1 MNKLKKLISLAL
13 SLCIMGSIAVTS
25 SVTASAEFS
34 QSSYAFSQNMTIGY
48 NIGNS
53 LDSVL
58 TSSADE
64 TYWGCPKITQGL
76 VQAIKDK
83 GYDVIRI
90 PVTWGFKINSSGNF
104 TDSNVHA
111 NRVKQVV
118 DWAYN
123 TGAYVI
129 LNTHHEMSWLN
140 TWDSVKNSSASAV
153 DSSKQEAM
161 LTKFGGLWKNIANTY
176 KDYGERLIF
185 EGYNETRSS
194 ETVWS
199 SVTRDQEVLQKI
211 GQKFIDTV
219 RATGGNNS
227 KRYLLLNTFGAVF
240 STNEVNTYKMPTDSA
255 DHLLFGVH
263 TYDPHD
269 LCFREYSGT
278 TFSQSAFDS
287 YYNTVMPAIE
297 TKFLSKG
304 YGVILGEF
312 GAVNKN
318 NDNERVKYAK
328 AVVTSCAKYGVIP
341 VWWGNGVINM
351 NSSKDSFGLVSRVA
365 PYEWVKDNIASAMV
379 DLAYQLVPSRPT
391 RGGTSQTR
399 TTTETNVTQTTTTTT
414 TGSTSA
420 VGANSTVIDWEDGDT
435 SFVSSST
442 SVVSSKISSAMT
454 IEGSTKALEVSSSN
468 WDETTGNNYV
478 QIALDKTAVQ
488 NARDIKVNIGSNST
502 TGNKAHF
509 GIVMN
514 GTVYWDFAY
523 MGGSVEHNTY
533 TEFSLLNKSFVSLKD
548 DNTFQ
553 TNGAYDVQVKVKS
566 TNISK
571 ITAIVVSPTNNSN
584 VQKVYVD
591 DIIIVDKEDI
601 PTVEMP
607 SKGSIFCDW
616 KGTVNFVKTDGWD
629 SHSTNLSEM
638 PNAYQLSDGMLKLNT
653 QGYSYNSLMV
663 QTEITLDTVQ
673 AATAIAAAKQ
683 NDGYLYMKI
692 RFHNAYNPSGKDCGV
707 KFKLYCFADGNWQN
721 AVYMIGE
728 NDAIMSTAGELLVK
742 YHVDNF
748 EGMIPDT
755 IAIIVMNQTYYNG
768 LSAVNVEFSDIYA
781 TGDVP
786 STSAT
791 VPSAATTTTTTKVP
805 TTTTTTTVT
814 DSDESVKGDL
824 NGDGKLNSL
833 DVLAMKKYVVSGES
847 VLSYPKADLNGDGN
861 INSTDIL
868 YLKRLVANG

>member
-90 PVTWGFKINSSGNF
+90 PVTWGFKIDSSGNF
-104 TDSNVHA
+104 TDSSVHA

-118 DWAYN
+118 DWAYD

-140 TWDSVKNSSASAV
+140 TWDSVKNSSGSAV

-219 RATGGNNS
+219 RATGGNNE

-287 YYNTVMPAIE
+287 YYNTIMPAIE
-297 TKFLSKG
+297 TKFLSQG

-318 NDNERVKYAK
+318 NDDERVKYVK
-328 AVVTSCAKYGVIP
+328 AVVTSCATYGVIP

-351 NSSKDSFGLVSRVA
+351 NSSKDSFGLVNRVA

-379 DLAYQLVPSRPT
+379 DLACQLVPSRPT

-399 TTTETNVTQTTTTTT
+399 TTTATNATQATTTTT

-442 SVVSSKISSAMT
+442 SVVSSKL
-454 IEGSTKALEVSSSN
+454 AL
-468 WDETTGNNYV
+468 
-478 QIALDKTAVQ
+478 I
-488 NARDIKVNIGSNST
+488 
-502 TGNKAHF
+502 
-509 GIVMN
+509 
-514 GTVYWDFAY
+514 
-523 MGGSVEHNTY
+523 
-533 TEFSLLNKSFVSLKD
+533 
-548 DNTFQ
+548 
-553 TNGAYDVQVKVKS
+553 
-566 TNISK
+566 
-571 ITAIVVSPTNNSN
+571 
-584 VQKVYVD
+584 
-591 DIIIVDKEDI
+591 
-601 PTVEMP
+601 
-607 SKGSIFCDW
+607 
-616 KGTVNFVKTDGWD
+616 
-629 SHSTNLSEM
+629 
-638 PNAYQLSDGMLKLNT
+638 
-653 QGYSYNSLMV
+653 
-663 QTEITLDTVQ
+663 
-673 AATAIAAAKQ
+673 
-683 NDGYLYMKI
+683 
-692 RFHNAYNPSGKDCGV
+692 
-707 KFKLYCFADGNWQN
+707 
-721 AVYMIGE
+721 
-728 NDAIMSTAGELLVK
+728 
-742 YHVDNF
+742 
-748 EGMIPDT
+748 
-755 IAIIVMNQTYYNG
+755 
-768 LSAVNVEFSDIYA
+768 
-781 TGDVP
+781 
-786 STSAT
+786 
-791 VPSAATTTTTTKVP
+791 
-805 TTTTTTTVT
+805 
-814 DSDESVKGDL
+814 
-824 NGDGKLNSL
+824 
-833 DVLAMKKYVVSGES
+833 
-847 VLSYPKADLNGDGN
+847 
-861 INSTDIL
+861 
-868 YLKRLVANG
+868 

>member
-13 SLCIMGSIAVTS
+13 SLCIMGSVAITS

-34 QSSYAFSQNMTIGY
+34 QNSYAFSQNMTIGY

-58 TSSADE
+58 TGSADE

-76 VQAIKDK
+76 VQSIANK
-83 GYDVIRI
+83 GFDVIRI
-90 PVTWGFKINSSGNF
+90 PVSWGFKINSSGNF

-118 DWAYN
+118 DWAYD

-140 TWDSVKNSSASAV
+140 TWDSVKNSSSSAV
-153 DSSKQEAM
+153 DSSKQDAM

-194 ETVWS
+194 EDTWS
-199 SVTRDQEVLQKI
+199 SKTRDQEVLLKI

-219 RATGGNNS
+219 RATGGNNA

-240 STNEVNTYKMPTDSA
+240 SLNEVNTYKMPTDSA

-263 TYDPHD
+263 TYDPHN

-278 TFSQSAFDS
+278 TFSQSEFDS
-287 YYNTVMPAIE
+287 YYNSIMPAIE

-318 NDNERVKYAK
+318 NDDERIKYVK
-328 AVVTSCAKYGVIP
+328 AVVTSCATYGVIP

-351 NSSKDSFGLVSRVA
+351 NSSKDAFGLVNRNA

-379 DLAYQLVPSRPT
+379 DLAYQLAPSRPT
-391 RGGTSQTR
+391 RGGTAQTR
-399 TTTETNVTQTTTTTT
+399 TTTTTNAAQPTTTTTT
-414 TGSTSA
+414 ASTPS
-420 VGANSTVIDWEDGDT
+420 VGASSTVIDWEDGDT

-454 IEGSTKALEVSSSN
+454 IDGSTKALEVSSSN
-468 WDETTGNNYV
+468 WDEKTGSNYV
-478 QIALDKTAVQ
+478 QINLDKTAVQ
-488 NARDIKVNIGSNST
+488 NSRNIKVNIASSST

-509 GIVMN
+509 GIIMN
-514 GTVYWDFAY
+514 GTVYWDLAY
-523 MGGSVEHNTY
+523 LGGSVNHNEY
-533 TEFSLLNKSFVSLKD
+533 EEFSLLNRSFVSLK

-553 TNGAYDVQVKVKS
+553 TNGAYDVQVKVES
-566 TNISK
+566 TNIAK
-571 ITAIVVSPTNNSN
+571 VTAIVISPSTNSTM
-584 VQKVYVD
+584 QKVYVD

-601 PTVEMP
+601 PTVETP
-607 SKGSIFCDW
+607 SKDAVFCDW

-629 SHSTNLSEM
+629 SHSNNLSEM
-638 PNAYQLSDGMLKLNT
+638 PNALTVADGMMKLNT
-653 QGYSYNSLMV
+653 KGYTYDSLMV
-663 QTEITLDTVQ
+663 QTELTLDPVQ
-673 AATAIAAAKQ
+673 VATAIAAAKQ

-692 RFHNAYNPSGKDCGV
+692 RFNSAYNAKGNDCGV
-707 KFKLYCFADGNWQN
+707 KFKLYCFANGDWQN
-721 AVYMIGE
+721 SVYMIGE

-748 EGMIPDT
+748 EGMVPDT
-755 IAIIVMNQTYYNG
+755 IALIVMDQNYNDA
-768 LSAVNVEFSDIYA
+768 LSEVNVEFSEIYA
-781 TGDVP
+781 TGGIP
-786 STSAT
+786 STSASVAT
-791 VPSAATTTTTTKVP
+791 STTTTKATTTTTTANNA
-805 TTTTTTTVT
+805 TTTTQPVA
-814 DSDESVKGDL
+814 SGVVGDV
-824 NGDGKLNSL
+824 NVDGKVNSMDL
-833 DVLAMKKYVVSGES
+833 ILVKRHISNSTFADV
-847 VLSYPKADLNGDGN
+847 ADLTGDSKV
-861 INSTDIL
+861 NSMDVFA
-868 YLKRLVANG
+868 LKKIIANA